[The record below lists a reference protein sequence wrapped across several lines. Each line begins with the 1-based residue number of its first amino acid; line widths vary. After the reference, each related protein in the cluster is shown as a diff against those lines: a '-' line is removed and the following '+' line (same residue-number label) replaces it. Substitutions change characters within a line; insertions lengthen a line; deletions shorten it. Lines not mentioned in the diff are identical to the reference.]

1 MSDLNQQVGELIG
14 HVKGQN
20 DKIDR
25 VLDLIPVVAKH
36 EEKHKD
42 FEENWL
48 PLIKDSDKQITRLF
62 SALKWTGSI
71 LGGCATLAGIIVA
84 FF

>member
-14 HVKGQN
+14 LVKGQN

-25 VLDLIPVVAKH
+25 VTDLIPVVAKH

-48 PLIKDSDKQITRLF
+48 PVIKDSEKQITRLF
-62 SALKWTGSI
+62 SALKWTGTL
-71 LGGCATLAGIIVA
+71 LGGGATLIGIIVG